1 MAALDETIGR
11 SVRIQAWLTV
21 AFYAGLV
28 VVLLTVLFAP
38 SALQLAGPLGAR
50 LARNS
55 EGLTLAVLLAAWIQF
70 ARPRLADSPWRWP
83 VTFAVAGGL
92 VTTAALLLQSDLP
105 SRFRTLNETC
115 VALAVLCASTQLRRL
130 VPAWIAAGFA
140 LLVLA
145 SIVLGSQTALL
156 TGQAESFAVLV
167 LAPIGLYVVDRGILD
182 PQASTSTVL
191 RYAWYAF
198 LLLAPVVVTI
208 LEYGI
213 GIGGPA
219 GDATRYAVRTTEAFV
234 GVLLFE
240 LYFAVAL
247 GRTGR
252 RSSRPE

>member
-1 MAALDETIGR
+1 MATLDQTMSR
-11 SVRIQAWLTV
+11 SVRVRAWV
-21 AFYAGLV
+21 AIAFYTVLLV
-28 VVLLTVLFAP
+28 VILTVLFAP

-55 EGLTLAVLLAAWIQF
+55 EGLTLAILLAAWIQY
-70 ARPRLADSPWRWP
+70 ARPRLADSAWRWP
-83 VTFAVAGGL
+83 VTSAVAGGL
-92 VTTAALLLQSDLP
+92 AAAAVLLVQSDLP

-115 VALAVLCASTQLRRL
+115 AALAVLCACTQLRRPI
-130 VPAWIAAGFA
+130 PAWVAAAFS

-145 SIVLGSQTALL
+145 MIVFGSDTTLL

-182 PQASTSTVL
+182 PQASTSAVL

-198 LLLAPVVVTI
+198 LLLAPVVFTV

-213 GIGGPA
+213 GVGGPA

-234 GVLLFE
+234 GVVLIE

-252 RSSRPE
+252 PANH